1 LKYQAEN
8 KKCKTLKSLA
18 MQKLILLF
26 ITWSLFITPVSSM
39 TSNIHE
45 DIVIRRTEYGVPH
58 IKASS
63 LHDVALGL
71 AWCEVEDYGEK
82 VVSALLA
89 ARGDAALVEGYEA
102 IESDFIRQQGYQRTI
117 ETYFLLDQ
125 DTRDMYE
132 GFAAGVNLYLKTFPD
147 EFPRYSSFSFTGY
160 DVAAA
165 TVRITTY
172 GSAWRFLNQLMEQ
185 KAREDSVMA
194 LSEDG
199 SNAWAF
205 APERT
210 KSGNAILL
218 RNPHL
223 SWDAGYY
230 EAHLTVDGKLN
241 FYGDFRIGGLFAIIG
256 GFNDHLGWST
266 TNNYPDLNEIYAFD
280 IDPDKPDHYLFDETS
295 VPIQRKSIT
304 AEFKNGEGISLE
316 TREFL
321 TTPLGPVIHRSDGK
335 IYIIRQAGDGEY
347 RRGQQFVQMMMS
359 KNMEEWKD
367 AMRMQ
372 AISSSNYTYADDQGN
387 IYYVWNAAIP
397 DLPHVSGG
405 DTNSISVSGSSQ
417 VWTKVIPFDKLPQLL
432 NPKGGYLHNEN
443 DPFHFTN
450 LNEIIP
456 PENYPDYFP
465 EPRLRQRSQH
475 SLQLIHNDQKFSL
488 EDVVELKHSMKMIV
502 AEQVKDDLLRIARNS
517 ESGDEI
523 KDAIEQLEKWDNSVA
538 SDSKGGVL
546 FECWFREYVN
556 EVGQAELFAKPWS
569 YNDPMNTPKGIS
581 DTAKALSALIK
592 AVALTKEKYGTLDL
606 TWGEVHRLRHGDL
619 DLPVGGGPSGLGCFR
634 VLGFRE
640 ADDGKQEIQRGDGWV
655 FAVEF
660 SNPPRAYSILAYGQS
675 AKEESPH
682 HTDQAELFA
691 NNKMKKVAFT
701 EKEIRKSMIR
711 EYRPGEVQIP

>member
-1 LKYQAEN
+1 
-8 KKCKTLKSLA
+8 

-26 ITWSLFITPVSSM
+26 FTCSLFIMPVTSM
-39 TSNIHE
+39 ESKMHE
-45 DIVIRRTEYGVPH
+45 DIAIRRTKYGVPH
-58 IKASS
+58 IKASN
-63 LHDVALGL
+63 LHNVTLGL
-71 AWCEVEDYGEK
+71 AWCELEDYGER

-102 IESDFIRQQGYQRTI
+102 IESDFIRQQAYQRTL

-199 SNAWAF
+199 SNVWAF

-210 KSGNAILL
+210 RSGKTILL

-266 TNNYPDLNEIYAFD
+266 TNNYPDLNEIYAFNL
-280 IDPDKPDHYLFDETS
+280 DPDKPDHYIFDGIS
-295 VPIQRKSIT
+295 VPLQRKLIT
-304 AEFKNGEGISLE
+304 AEFKNGKGISLE

-335 IYIIRQAGDGEY
+335 IYIIKQAGDGEY
-347 RRGQQFVQMMMS
+347 RRGQQFARMMMS
-359 KNMEEWKD
+359 KDLEEWKK
-367 AMRMQ
+367 AMQMQ
-372 AISSSNYTYADDQGN
+372 VITSSNYTYADDQGN
-387 IYYVWNAAIP
+387 IFYVWNAAIP
-397 DLPHVSGG
+397 ELPHASGG
-405 DTNSISVSGSSQ
+405 DTNSVTVSGSSG
-417 VWTKVIPFDKLPQLL
+417 VWTKVFPFDELPQLL

-450 LNEIIP
+450 LNEILL

-475 SLQLIHNDQKFSL
+475 SLQLIHNDQKISL
-488 EDVVELKHSMKMIV
+488 EDVVELKHSMKMLV
-502 AEQVKDDLLRIARNS
+502 ADQVKDDLLKIARH
-517 ESGDEI
+517 SGSGNGMKE
-523 KDAIEQLEKWDNSVA
+523 AIEQLENWDNSVA
-538 SDSKGGVL
+538 ADSKGGVL
-546 FECWFREYVN
+546 FECWFQEYLN
-556 EVGQAELFAKPWS
+556 EMGQAELYAKPWS
-569 YNDPMNTPKGIS
+569 YNDPMNTPKGLS
-581 DTAKALSALIK
+581 DTTKALSALIK
-592 AVALTKEKYGTLDL
+592 AVALTKEKYGKLDL

-640 ADDGKQEIQRGDGWV
+640 GDDGKQEIQRGDGWV

-660 SNPPRAYSILAYGQS
+660 SNPPRAFSILAYGQS
-675 AKEESPH
+675 AKEGSPH

-701 EKEIRKSMIR
+701 EKEIRKSLIR
-711 EYRPGEVQIP
+711 EYSPGEVPIP

>member
-1 LKYQAEN
+1 
-8 KKCKTLKSLA
+8 

-26 ITWSLFITPVSSM
+26 FTCSLFIMPVTSM
-39 TSNIHE
+39 ESKMHE
-45 DIVIRRTEYGVPH
+45 DIAIRRTKYGVPH
-58 IKASS
+58 IKASN
-63 LHDVALGL
+63 LHNVTLGL
-71 AWCEVEDYGEK
+71 AWCELEDYGER
-82 VVSALLA
+82 VVSTLLA

-102 IESDFIRQQGYQRTI
+102 IESDFIRQQAYQRTL

-199 SNAWAF
+199 SNVWAF

-210 KSGNAILL
+210 RSGKTILL

-280 IDPDKPDHYLFDETS
+280 LDPDKPDHYIFDGIS
-295 VPIQRKSIT
+295 VPLQRKLIT
-304 AEFKNGEGISLE
+304 AEFKNGKGISLE

-335 IYIIRQAGDGEY
+335 IYIIKQAGDGEY
-347 RRGQQFVQMMMS
+347 RRGQQFARMMMS
-359 KNMEEWKD
+359 KDLEEWKK
-367 AMRMQ
+367 AMQMQ
-372 AISSSNYTYADDQGN
+372 VITSSNYTYADDQGN
-387 IYYVWNAAIP
+387 IFYVWNAAIP
-397 DLPHVSGG
+397 ELPHASGG
-405 DTNSISVSGSSQ
+405 DTNSVTVSGSSG
-417 VWTKVIPFDKLPQLL
+417 VWTKVFPFDELPQLL

-450 LNEIIP
+450 LNEILL

-475 SLQLIHNDQKFSL
+475 SLQLIHNDQKISL
-488 EDVVELKHSMKMIV
+488 EDVVELKHSMKMLV
-502 AEQVKDDLLRIARNS
+502 ADQVKDDLLKIARH
-517 ESGDEI
+517 SGSGNGMKE
-523 KDAIEQLEKWDNSVA
+523 AIEQLENWDNSVA
-538 SDSKGGVL
+538 ADSKGGVL
-546 FECWFREYVN
+546 FECWFQEYLN
-556 EVGQAELFAKPWS
+556 EMGQAELYAKPWS
-569 YNDPMNTPKGIS
+569 YNDPMNTPKGLS
-581 DTAKALSALIK
+581 DTTKALSALIK
-592 AVALTKEKYGTLDL
+592 AVALTKEKYGKLDL

-640 ADDGKQEIQRGDGWV
+640 GDDGKQEIQRGDGWV

-660 SNPPRAYSILAYGQS
+660 SNPPRAFSILAYGQS
-675 AKEESPH
+675 AKEGSPH

-701 EKEIRKSMIR
+701 EKEIRKSLIR
-711 EYRPGEVQIP
+711 EYSPGEVPIP

>member
-1 LKYQAEN
+1 
-8 KKCKTLKSLA
+8 
-18 MQKLILLF
+18 M
-26 ITWSLFITPVSSM
+26 
-39 TSNIHE
+39 HE
-45 DIVIRRTEYGVPH
+45 DIAIRRTKYGVPH
-58 IKASS
+58 IKASN
-63 LHDVALGL
+63 LHNVTLGL
-71 AWCEVEDYGEK
+71 AWCELEDYGER
-82 VVSALLA
+82 VVSTLLA

-102 IESDFIRQQGYQRTI
+102 IESDFIRQQAYQRTL

-194 LSEDG
+194 LNEDG
-199 SNAWAF
+199 SNVWAF

-210 KSGNAILL
+210 RSGKTILL

-266 TNNYPDLNEIYAFD
+266 TNNYPDLNEIYAFNL
-280 IDPDKPDHYLFDETS
+280 DPDKPDHYIFDGIS
-295 VPIQRKSIT
+295 VPLQRKLIT
-304 AEFKNGEGISLE
+304 AEFKNGKGISLE

-335 IYIIRQAGDGEY
+335 IYIIKQAGDGEY
-347 RRGQQFVQMMMS
+347 RRGQQFARMMMS
-359 KNMEEWKD
+359 KDLEEWKK
-367 AMRMQ
+367 AMQMQ
-372 AISSSNYTYADDQGN
+372 VITSSNYTYADDQGN
-387 IYYVWNAAIP
+387 IFYVWNAAIP
-397 DLPHVSGG
+397 ELPHASGG
-405 DTNSISVSGSSQ
+405 DTNSVTVSGSSG
-417 VWTKVIPFDKLPQLL
+417 VWTKVFPFDELPQLL

-450 LNEIIP
+450 LNEILL

-475 SLQLIHNDQKFSL
+475 SLQLIHNDQKISL
-488 EDVVELKHSMKMIV
+488 EDVVELKHSMKMLV
-502 AEQVKDDLLRIARNS
+502 ADQVKDDLLKIARH
-517 ESGDEI
+517 SGSGNGMKE
-523 KDAIEQLEKWDNSVA
+523 AIEQLENWDNSVA
-538 SDSKGGVL
+538 ADSKGGVL
-546 FECWFREYVN
+546 FECWFQEYLN
-556 EVGQAELFAKPWS
+556 EMGQAELYAKPWS
-569 YNDPMNTPKGIS
+569 YNDPMNTPKGLS
-581 DTAKALSALIK
+581 DTTKALSALIK
-592 AVALTKEKYGTLDL
+592 AVALTKEKYGKLDL

-640 ADDGKQEIQRGDGWV
+640 GDDGKQEIQRGDGWV

-660 SNPPRAYSILAYGQS
+660 SNPPRAFSILAYGQS
-675 AKEESPH
+675 AKEGSPH

-701 EKEIRKSMIR
+701 EKEIRKSLIR
-711 EYRPGEVQIP
+711 EYSPGEVPIP

>member
-1 LKYQAEN
+1 
-8 KKCKTLKSLA
+8 
-18 MQKLILLF
+18 MHKLISLF
-26 ITWSLFITPVSSM
+26 ITWSLFIMPVSSK
-39 TSNIHE
+39 TPNSYE
-45 DIVIRRTEYGVPH
+45 DILIRRTEYGVPH

-63 LHDVALGL
+63 LHDVTFGL
-71 AWCEVEDYGEK
+71 AWCELEDYGER
-82 VVSALLA
+82 VVYALLA
-89 ARGDAALVEGYEA
+89 ARGDAALVDGYEA
-102 IESDFIRQQGYQRTI
+102 IDADFIRQQGYQRTQ

-147 EFPRYSSFSFTGY
+147 EFPRYSLFTFTGY

-172 GSAWRFLNQLMEQ
+172 GSANRFLNHLKEQ

-194 LSEDG
+194 LQEDG

-223 SWDAGYY
+223 SWAAGYY

-295 VPIQRKSIT
+295 VPLQRKLIT

-321 TTPLGPVIHRSDGK
+321 ITPLGPVIHRSDGK
-335 IYIIRQAGDGEY
+335 IYIIKQAGDGEY
-347 RRGQQFVQMMMS
+347 RRGQQFVRMMMS
-359 KNMEEWKD
+359 NDLEEWKK
-367 AMRMQ
+367 AMQMQ
-372 AISSSNYTYADDQGN
+372 AITSSNYTYADDHGN

-397 DLPHVSGG
+397 ELPHTSGG
-405 DTNSISVSGSSQ
+405 DTNSVSVSGSSQ
-417 VWTKVIPFDKLPQLL
+417 VWTKVIPFDNLPQLL

-450 LNEIIP
+450 LNEILP
-456 PENYPDYFP
+456 PENYPEYFP

-475 SLQLIHNDQKFSL
+475 SLQLIHNDKKFSL
-488 EDVVELKHSMKMIV
+488 EDIVEMKHSMKMVV
-502 AEQVKDDLLRIARNS
+502 AEQVKDDLLKVARY
-517 ESGDEI
+517 SGSGEEM
-523 KDAIEQLEKWDNSVA
+523 KGAIEQLENWDNTVA

-546 FECWFREYVN
+546 FENWFIEYVN
-556 EVGQAELFAKPWS
+556 EMGQAELFAIPWS
-569 YNDPMNTPKGIS
+569 IHDPMNTPEGLS
-581 DTAKALSALIK
+581 DTAKAFSALKK
-592 AVALTKEKYGTLDL
+592 AIAITKEKYGTLDL
-606 TWGEVHRLRHGDL
+606 TWGEIHRLRHGDL

-634 VLGFRE
+634 VLGFSE
-640 ADDGKQEIQRGDGWV
+640 GDDGKQQIRRGDGWV
-655 FAVEF
+655 LAVEF
-660 SNPPRAYSILAYGQS
+660 SNPPKAYSILAYGQS

-701 EKEIRKSMIR
+701 EKEIRKSLIR
-711 EYRPGEVQIP
+711 EYSPGEIVNPK

>member
-1 LKYQAEN
+1 
-8 KKCKTLKSLA
+8 

-26 ITWSLFITPVSSM
+26 FTCSLIFMPVLSQ
-39 TSNIHE
+39 TTNIHE
-45 DIVIRRTEYGVPH
+45 DILIRRTEYGVPH
-58 IKASS
+58 IKASN
-63 LHDVALGL
+63 LHDVTLGL
-71 AWCEVEDYGEK
+71 AWCELEDYGER
-82 VVSALLA
+82 VVSALLT

-102 IESDFIRQQGYQRTI
+102 IESDFIRQQAYQRTL

-132 GFAAGVNLYLKTFPD
+132 GFAAGINLYLKRFPD
-147 EFPRYSSFSFTGY
+147 EFPRYASFTFTGY

-165 TVRITTY
+165 TVRVTTY
-172 GSAWRFLNQLMEQ
+172 GSAWRFLNHLKEQ
-185 KAREDSVMA
+185 KVREDSVMA
-194 LSEDG
+194 LNEDG

-230 EAHLTVDGKLN
+230 EAHLTVEGKLN

-280 IDPDKPDHYLFDETS
+280 LDPDKPDHYLFDGIS
-295 VPIQRKSIT
+295 VPLQRKLIT

-321 TTPLGPVIHRSDGK
+321 GTPLGPVIHRMDGK
-335 IYIIRQAGDGEY
+335 IYIIKQAGDGEY
-347 RRGQQFVQMMMS
+347 RRGQQFARMMMS
-359 KNMEEWKD
+359 KDLEEWKE

-372 AISSSNYTYADDQGN
+372 VITSSNYTYADDKGN
-387 IYYVWNAAIP
+387 IFYVWNAATP
-397 DLPHVSGG
+397 DLPHASGG
-405 DTNSISVSGSSQ
+405 DTNSITVSGSSQ
-417 VWTKVIPFDKLPQLL
+417 VWTKVFPFDELPQLL

-450 LNEIIP
+450 LNEILP

-488 EDVVELKHSMKMIV
+488 EDVVELKHSMKMLV
-502 AEQVKDDLLRIARNS
+502 ADQVKENLLRIARHS
-517 ESGDEI
+517 GSGDGMKE
-523 KDAIEQLEKWDNSVA
+523 AIEQLEKWDNSVA
-538 SDSKGGVL
+538 ADSKGGVL
-546 FECWFREYVN
+546 FECWFKEYVN
-556 EVGQAELFAKPWS
+556 EMGQAELYAKPWS
-569 YNDPMNTPKGIS
+569 YKNPMDTPKGLS
-581 DTAKALSALIK
+581 DTAKALSALKK
-592 AVALTKEKYGTLDL
+592 AVALTLEKYGTLDL
-606 TWGEVHRLRHGDL
+606 PWGEVHRLRHGDL

-640 ADDGKQEIQRGDGWV
+640 GDDGKQKIQRGDGWV

-660 SNPPRAYSILAYGQS
+660 SNPPKAYSILGYGQS

-691 NNKMKKVAFT
+691 KNKMKKVAFT
-701 EKEIRKSMIR
+701 EKEIRKSIIR
-711 EYRPGEVQIP
+711 EYSPGEVPIP

>member
-1 LKYQAEN
+1 
-8 KKCKTLKSLA
+8 
-18 MQKLILLF
+18 MHKLISLF
-26 ITWSLFITPVSSM
+26 ITWSLFIMPVSSKIPN
-39 TSNIHE
+39 SYE
-45 DIVIRRTEYGVPH
+45 DILIRRTEYGVPH

-63 LHDVALGL
+63 LHDVTFGL
-71 AWCEVEDYGEK
+71 AWCELEDYGER
-82 VVSALLA
+82 VVYALLA
-89 ARGDAALVEGYEA
+89 ARGDAALVDGYEA
-102 IESDFIRQQGYQRTI
+102 IDADFIRQQGYQRTQ
-117 ETYFLLDQ
+117 ETYFLPDQ

-147 EFPRYSSFSFTGY
+147 EFPRYSLFTFTGY

-172 GSAWRFLNQLMEQ
+172 GSANRFLNHLKEQ

-194 LSEDG
+194 LQEDG

-223 SWDAGYY
+223 SWAAGYY

-295 VPIQRKSIT
+295 VPLQRELIT

-321 TTPLGPVIHRSDGK
+321 ITPLGPVIHRSDGK
-335 IYIIRQAGDGEY
+335 IYIIKQAGDGEY
-347 RRGQQFVQMMMS
+347 RRGQQFVRMMMS
-359 KNMEEWKD
+359 NDLEEWKK
-367 AMRMQ
+367 AMQMQ
-372 AISSSNYTYADDQGN
+372 AITSSNYTYADDHGN

-397 DLPHVSGG
+397 ELPHTSGG
-405 DTNSISVSGSSQ
+405 DTNSVSVSGSSQ
-417 VWTKVIPFDKLPQLL
+417 VWTKVIPFDNLPQLL

-450 LNEIIP
+450 LNEILP
-456 PENYPDYFP
+456 PENYPEYFP

-475 SLQLIHNDQKFSL
+475 SLQLIHNDKKFSL
-488 EDVVELKHSMKMIV
+488 EDIVEMKHSMKMVV
-502 AEQVKDDLLRIARNS
+502 AEQVKDDLLKVARY
-517 ESGDEI
+517 SGSGEEM
-523 KDAIEQLEKWDNSVA
+523 KGAIEQLENWDNTVA

-546 FECWFREYVN
+546 FENWFIEYVN
-556 EVGQAELFAKPWS
+556 EMGQAELFAIPWS
-569 YNDPMNTPKGIS
+569 IHDPMNTPEGLS
-581 DTAKALSALIK
+581 DTAKAFSALKK
-592 AVALTKEKYGTLDL
+592 AIAITKEKYGTLDL
-606 TWGEVHRLRHGDL
+606 TWGEIHRLRHGDL

-634 VLGFRE
+634 VLGFSE
-640 ADDGKQEIQRGDGWV
+640 GDDGKQQIRRGDGWV
-655 FAVEF
+655 LAVEF
-660 SNPPRAYSILAYGQS
+660 SNPPKAYSILAYGQS

-701 EKEIRKSMIR
+701 EKEIRKSLIR
-711 EYRPGEVQIP
+711 EYSPGEIVNPK